1 MTLRVGIIGCGLIGI
16 KRAMYINA
24 LGNLKSI
31 CDKSEKRIKNFI
43 KITNKKNLDIYTDYK
58 KLLND
63 SKLNVVI
70 ISTTHN
76 ILSDIAIEA
85 IKKNKHVFVEKPGG
99 ISLTK
104 LNYIKTLAKKNN
116 IKVKVGFNHRYHP
129 AFLKI
134 KELLKEKKK
143 LGKIIS
149 IRAVYGHGG
158 RIGYE
163 NEWRMNPKLSGGGQL
178 LDQGSHLLDLSYMLL
193 GKLKLEKAILK
204 SYFWT
209 KKVEDN
215 VYLILSDKKEATVF
229 LHTSCTEWKNKFL
242 FEIFFENAKLE
253 VNGLGRSYGKEKL
266 IFYMMKKQMGPPNI
280 KEYIF
285 PQKDLS
291 WKKELKD
298 FNRDIINNLKP
309 IPGIDEAITNLK
321 TIKEIYKK
329 C

>member
-215 VYLILSDKKEATVF
+215 VYLILSGKKEATVF

-291 WKKELKD
+291 WKKELED

-309 IPGIDEAITNLK
+309 IPGIDEAIINLK